1 MYVVDASV
9 WVSRFVDGDTHHAA
23 SRLWLARL
31 IEEDATIAAPALLL
45 AEVAGAIARRTGYP
59 GLALRA
65 LSLLQRLP
73 NMRLVPIESELSQLA
88 GRLAADLGL
97 RGADAVYVSLAHRL
111 GVPLVTWDREQRE
124 RSASSIHVLTPG
136 AFPSSQG

>member
-9 WVSRFVDGDTHHAA
+9 WVSRFVGGDVHHVP

-31 IEEDATIAAPALLL
+31 VEEGATTAAPALLL
-45 AEVAGAIARRTGYP
+45 AEVAGAIARRTDRP
-59 GLALRA
+59 ELAIEA

-73 NMRLVPIESELSQLA
+73 SMRLVPIEMELAQLA
-88 GRLAADLGL
+88 GQLAADLGL

-124 RSASSIHVLTPG
+124 RSTASIDVRTPQDLL
-136 AFPSSQG
+136 AP